1 MSRVM
6 LFAGIEE
13 GIVLCEKLS
22 ELDTVIDVY
31 GEDKS
36 IEENY
41 PDKRNVNIHIMPL
54 NEESIRLEYERL
66 EPDIVVDGTHI
77 ADVSIHE
84 AIKETVLSKKYV
96 RLREER
102 EKLDVAYCDSMKDV
116 VAMVNRTRSNVYFTT
131 GSLELEEISG
141 VVESRKRVYIDLPKG
156 NTYLRRAAASGISVG
171 RINDIFDYTED
182 EFIGII
188 KDNDIK
194 YVVARE
200 DEKESRLAMM
210 YSAAK
215 KANIIMIILKPAGES
230 YNTDD
235 VIYKIKSIDTIKQVY
250 IIGAGVG
257 NPKNM
262 TVEAAEA
269 IEKCEVVIG
278 SEELIKLL
286 GIKEKEVH
294 FAQAAEDIKEFINSH
309 FYNRLAVV
317 TQGDVCLLNGIA
329 EFTRELKGY
338 DVEVIQGVSSIAYLA
353 ARLGID
359 WTNCVTVDST
369 KDNVLKAVAENRG
382 VFVFTAG
389 NTNEVLRT
397 LNNNGFENVAVCI
410 AERLSL
416 ADENILTGF
425 VYELADGEYDELTVM
440 YFENLHYGK
449 ASSLVKDDSLI
460 TGNVR
465 ILNKNLRAVVM
476 RDLDLRAN
484 EVVYDIGA
492 GCGAMAVEIALISN
506 RSRIYAIDKSE
517 LAVDLIERNCALYT
531 VNNVRVIQGDAIEV
545 TGALPKPDAVLIENY
560 DGNTVD
566 LVRCVGRL
574 NRIRL
579 VVVTKGFDTAYKLLE
594 VMHKNYFEQIELK
607 QISVAEGKNYG
618 NGTSLVP
625 EDTCF
630 IIKGVGEISE

>member
-22 ELDTVIDVY
+22 ELDTVVDVY
-31 GEDKS
+31 GEDKR
-36 IEENY
+36 IKEIY
-41 PDKRNVNIHIMPL
+41 PDKKNVNIHIMPL
-54 NEESIRLEYERL
+54 DEESIKFEYERL

-77 ADVSIHE
+77 ADVSLHE
-84 AIKETVLSKKYV
+84 SIKETVLSKKYI
-96 RLREER
+96 RLKEER
-102 EKLDVAYCDSMKDV
+102 EKLDVAYCNSMKDV

-156 NTYLRRAAASGISVG
+156 NAYLRRAAASGISVG

-188 KDNDIK
+188 KNNDIK

-210 YSAAK
+210 YYAAK
-215 KANIIMIILKPAGES
+215 KMNIIMIILKPAGES
-230 YNTDD
+230 YNADD
-235 VIYKIKSIDTIKQVY
+235 VIEKIKSIDAIKQVY

-262 TVEAAEA
+262 TIEAAEA

-278 SEELIKLL
+278 GEELIRML
-286 GIKEKEVH
+286 GIKDKEVH

-329 EFTRELKGY
+329 DYTKELKGY
-338 DVEVIQGVSSIAYLA
+338 NVEVIQGVSSIAYLA

-369 KDNVLKAVAENRG
+369 KDNVVKAVAENRG

-425 VYELADGEYDELTVM
+425 VYELADGGYDELTVM
-440 YFENLHYGK
+440 YLENLHYGK
-449 ASSLVKDDSLI
+449 ASSLVKDDNLI
-460 TGNVR
+460 TGNTHT
-465 ILNKNLRAVVM
+465 LNKNLRAVVM

-492 GCGAMAVEIALISN
+492 GCGAMAVEIALITN

-517 LAVDLIERNCALYT
+517 LAVDLIERNCSLYT
-531 VNNVRVIQGDAIEV
+531 INNVRAISGDAIEV
-545 TGALPKPDAVLIENY
+545 TGALPKPNAVLIENY
-560 DGNTVD
+560 DGNTMD

-574 NRIRL
+574 NKIRL

-607 QISVAEGKNYG
+607 QLSVAEGKNYG

>member
-54 NEESIRLEYERL
+54 NEESIRFEYERL

-84 AIKETVLSKKYV
+84 AIKETVISRKYV
-96 RLREER
+96 RLREKR

-215 KANIIMIILKPAGES
+215 KANIIMIILKPTGES

-235 VIYKIKSIDTIKQVY
+235 VIYKVKSIDTIKQVY

-369 KDNVLKAVAENRG
+369 KDNVLKAIAENRG

-440 YFENLHYGK
+440 YFENLRYGK

-465 ILNKNLRAVVM
+465 TLNKNLRAVVM

-531 VNNVRVIQGDAIEV
+531 VNNVRAIPGDAIEV
-545 TGALPKPDAVLIENY
+545 TGTLPKPDAVLIENY

-618 NGTSLVP
+618 SGTSLVP

>member
-54 NEESIRLEYERL
+54 NEESIRFEYERL

-84 AIKETVLSKKYV
+84 AIKETVLSRKYV
-96 RLREER
+96 RLREKR
-102 EKLDVAYCDSMKDV
+102 GKLDVAYCDSMKDV

-215 KANIIMIILKPAGES
+215 KANIIMIILKPTGES

-235 VIYKIKSIDTIKQVY
+235 VIYKVKSIDTIKQVY

-369 KDNVLKAVAENRG
+369 KDNVLKAIAENRG

-465 ILNKNLRAVVM
+465 TLNKNLRAVVM

-594 VMHKNYFEQIELK
+594 VMQKNYFEQIELK

>member
-84 AIKETVLSKKYV
+84 AIKETVLSRKYV

-182 EFIGII
+182 EYIGII

-235 VIYKIKSIDTIKQVY
+235 VIYKVKSIDTIKQVY

-359 WTNCVTVDST
+359 WTNSVTVDST

-531 VNNVRVIQGDAIEV
+531 VNNVRAIPGDAIEV
-545 TGALPKPDAVLIENY
+545 TGTLPKPDAVLIENY

-574 NRIRL
+574 NKIRL
-579 VVVTKGFDTAYKLLE
+579 IVVTKGFDTAYKLLE

>member
-54 NEESIRLEYERL
+54 NEESIRFEYERL

-84 AIKETVLSKKYV
+84 AIKETVLSRKYV

-182 EFIGII
+182 EFMGII

-215 KANIIMIILKPAGES
+215 KANIIMIILKPTGES

-235 VIYKIKSIDTIKQVY
+235 VIYKVKSIDTIKQVY

-369 KDNVLKAVAENRG
+369 KDNVLKAIAENRG

-465 ILNKNLRAVVM
+465 TLNKNLRAVVM

-531 VNNVRVIQGDAIEV
+531 VNNVRAIPGDAIEV
-545 TGALPKPDAVLIENY
+545 TGTLPKPDAVLIENY